1 MLDFESMMRSSVEPI
16 QVRKRP
22 GFWKRLLS
30 WILPIHTFSVKGETG
45 VMLKVMAWRGKYL
58 LDTAKVNYSFGSLHD
73 VMQGSIRAMV
83 DMGVRTDRVLMLG
96 YGGGSAAEIIHQDYS
111 RDAEIIGVEI
121 DSQVLEVAKQFF
133 YTQGVRLLHEDAIEY
148 VQKAAKNAWQYDLV
162 VCDLFID
169 GKVAQGI
176 TTDLFVESLSKIVV
190 YGGGVLINTMM
201 LSVSANDME
210 NLLKSVFT
218 SVKRWNEVKG
228 NSVFLC
234 KMGGNA

>member
-1 MLDFESMMRSSVEPI
+1 MMRASIEPI

-73 VMQGSIRAMV
+73 VMRGSIKEMV
-83 DMGVRTDRVLMLG
+83 GMGVRTDRVLMLG
-96 YGGGSAAEIIHQDYS
+96 YGGGSAAEIVHQDYS

-121 DSQVLEVAKQFF
+121 DSKVLQLAKQYF

-176 TTDLFVESLSKIVV
+176 TSDFFIESLSKIVV
-190 YGGGVLINTMM
+190 NGGGVLINTM
-201 LSVSANDME
+201 LPSASADDLE
-210 NLLKSVFT
+210 NRLKLVFT
-218 SVKRWNEVKG
+218 SVKCWNDVKG
-228 NSVFLC
+228 NNVFLC